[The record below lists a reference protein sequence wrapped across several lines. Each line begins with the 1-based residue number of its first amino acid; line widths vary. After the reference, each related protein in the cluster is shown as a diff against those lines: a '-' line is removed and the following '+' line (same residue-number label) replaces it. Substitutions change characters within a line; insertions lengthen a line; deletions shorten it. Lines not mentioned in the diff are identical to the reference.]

1 MKKRFVSILVSSML
15 VVSLFTGCGSS
26 EAPAANSETAPA
38 VSEEASAQ
46 ESSQQ
51 SVEEQVAEPGYVYSQ
66 GGVDVAV
73 NGEMAPIVEAWGEPD
88 KYFESESCA
97 FQGMDKVYTYGSVVI
112 NTYPENDKDYVLT
125 IELKDDTITTAE
137 GIYIGSSKEDVVAT
151 YGAATSETDVA
162 LVYDKGECQLT
173 FFFEDDCVTNI
184 TYAAKMD

>member
-1 MKKRFVSILVSSML
+1 MKKRVVSILVSSML
-15 VVSLFTGCGSS
+15 VLSLFAGCGSS
-26 EAPAANSETAPA
+26 ETPAGNSEAAPA
-38 VSEEASAQ
+38 VSEEAPAQ

-51 SVEEQVAEPGYVYSQ
+51 PAADPGYVYSQ
-66 GGVDVAV
+66 AGVDVAV
-73 NGEMAPIVEAWGEPD
+73 NGEMAPIVDAWGEPD

-137 GIYIGSSKEDVVAT
+137 GIYIGSSKDDVVVT